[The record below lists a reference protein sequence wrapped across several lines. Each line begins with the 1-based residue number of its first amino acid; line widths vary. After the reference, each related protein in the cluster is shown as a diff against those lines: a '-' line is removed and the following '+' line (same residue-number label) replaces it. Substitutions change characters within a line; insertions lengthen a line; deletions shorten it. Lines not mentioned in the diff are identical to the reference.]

1 MPRYFKDASG
11 KTNYYVIVNDS
22 GCYIPEN
29 RLYRRA
35 DDITKAIMADKSL
48 RRLSDAAKEVARK
61 AMSLGIEYR
70 NHPKAGCKT
79 YMLDQSLVYMHAVLK
94 NLSWF
99 DADPVVTPLMVE
111 ELKGLFDNSGCELS
125 KAMVSGAKAEEKVS
139 ESTSRMQDYS
149 QANAMAPEV
158 DKKEDLGQY
167 IKSLFREMEKSPPP
181 VIAPTNRFFLD
192 FGKNYILA
200 EIPDILRKCKND
212 DIVEVRVHKGQFYPV
227 KEVYGQ
233 YGWGT
238 IRPWEGTKIHVNLY
252 KVDSKVFRYTVGE
265 ILQFWGEQ
273 FGCELT
279 PTSGGYKVIRCKIKW
294 PIVKEDLDSLKY
306 TLGKRKQSICVE
318 SYDPDKGYSWD
329 LDTTLVLEKIQKKI
343 KTERYHSQNGDEWWG
358 ENFLVEYEKGKF
370 RSELNIKRY
379 FQCPEEF
386 EHNTGV
392 VSGDIQYDVGENV
405 LSSMKRFFDAKIIS
419 DGSHDKYG
427 VPMYSRCY
435 KELHQKWKDS
445 GARPWFEK

>member
-1 MPRYFKDASG
+1 MARYFKDVDG
-11 KTNYYVIVNDS
+11 KTNYYEIVNSSDY
-22 GCYIPEN
+22 YIPEN

-35 DDITKAIMADKSL
+35 DDITQAIMADRSL
-48 RRLSDAAKEVARK
+48 RRLSDAALEVHRK

-99 DADPVVTPLMVE
+99 DADPVVTPLMME
-111 ELKGLFDNSGCELS
+111 ELRGLFDNSGCELS
-125 KAMVSGAKAEEKVS
+125 KAMVSGVKAEESVS
-139 ESTSRMQDYS
+139 GRISKMQDYTH
-149 QANAMAPEV
+149 AMDSEV
-158 DKKEDLGQY
+158 IEDLGQY
-167 IKSLFREMEKSPPP
+167 MKRLFREMEKSPPP
-181 VIAPTNRFFLD
+181 VIAPSNRFLLD

-200 EIPDILRKCKND
+200 KIPDILRKCKSD

-227 KEVYGQ
+227 KEVLGQ
-233 YGWGT
+233 FGFGT
-238 IRPWEGTKIHVNLY
+238 IRPWVGTKIHVDLY
-252 KVDSKVFRYTVGE
+252 KVDSKVFRYTLGE

-318 SYDPDKGYSWD
+318 SYNPDTGYSWN
-329 LDTTLVLEKIQKKI
+329 LDTTPVLEKIQKKI
-343 KTERYHSQNGDEWWG
+343 KTERYHSENDDEWWG
-358 ENFLVEYEKGKF
+358 ENFLVEYERGKF
-370 RSELNIKRY
+370 RGELNIKRY
-379 FQCPEEF
+379 FECPEAF
-386 EHNTGV
+386 EYDTGV
-392 VSGDIQYDVGENV
+392 CSGDIQYDIGHNV

-419 DGSHDKYG
+419 DGSHEKYG
-427 VPMYSRCY
+427 VPMYKRCY
-435 KELHQKWKDS
+435 EELHRKWRES